1 MTYSI
6 TDPSGAGVPANVP
19 ATPPFVPL
27 QAPPPAARK
36 GEDLLTPSGL
46 WNLVRRHKW
55 LVLGCTLGVTALV
68 GALCIILVPTY
79 ESIAQIRVLDTQVNL
94 PDLFAHT
101 LNDREVTT
109 EMAVLQSR
117 KLADATIDSLRLRAI
132 VKPKRVLRSQL
143 LPGLTIN
150 PGIDTAAYTLTRA
163 DSSPVF
169 TIVDDNTKKT
179 LGTVALG
186 GQVAVPGFSATLGP
200 AAAEQH
206 SIKVE
211 ILAPFDEY
219 KQFDKHMKIDR
230 PVKDANVITMTYKG
244 KDPEIVRDVP
254 NVLAGLFIADRQSQN
269 KTQAR
274 STVKVLRQQLD
285 SLSKELNTSETA
297 LQNFREKNNVVSLP
311 DEATAQVQQY
321 ALLQADRQ
329 GVDAEETSL
338 QTLMSQ
344 VNAQAAQAKPGE
356 PSPYRRLLAFP
367 TLLKNPAAT
376 ELLHSLAT
384 VDDERT
390 ALLTRRT
397 PQDPDVLTLT
407 DRERQL
413 EDQVRG
419 IATTYLSGLQAQ
431 RTSLDNSL
439 GQYGQRMS
447 HIPAKEVEFARLS
460 RQPKVLDTLYTQL
473 MTRLKEAQ
481 VKEAVDDP
489 SLQLMDPAVLPVEP
503 IRPKPLL
510 WMAAAVFLGLL
521 SGLGAAIA
529 KDSGDYTVHTRA
541 DVLAATGAPVLG
553 MIPRINGDA
562 LMTRIRFAHELG
574 EPDGSGA
581 GHGRRRITP
590 RQRAA
595 LDATNGNGDRDL
607 VSNGAGGGS
616 GVVLADPGARSA
628 VAEAYSRLQTNLAY
642 LRADRTTG
650 LKAVVLTSPLSG
662 DGKTT
667 SAVNLA
673 VTLVRRGHRV
683 VLVDADLRRGVVNR
697 IFGAPR
703 SPGLADVLDG
713 SSTVEAAVRGVSLGR
728 GTTLHY
734 LPTGTLPQHPAALLD
749 SPALATL
756 LDQLKEQ
763 YDTVILDSPPIN
775 IVTDASLLAAH
786 ADGVLVVARSGV
798 TAAQALSFAME
809 QLRHVRA
816 PVLGA
821 VLNDID
827 FARDS
832 AYDGSYKFQGYR
844 DRYYTVHA

>member
-1 MTYSI
+1 VTYSI
-6 TDPSGAGVPANVP
+6 TEHNGNGVSAGTP

-27 QAPPPAARK
+27 QAPPAAK
-36 GEDLLTPSGL
+36 GEDLLTPRGL
-46 WNLVRRHKW
+46 WNLMRRRKW
-55 LVLGCTLGVTALV
+55 LVLGSTLGIMALV
-68 GALCIILVPTY
+68 GALCIVLTPVY
-79 ESIAQIRVLDTQVNL
+79 ETVTQVRVLDTHVDL

-109 EMAVLQSR
+109 EMAVLSSR
-117 KLADATIDSLRLRAI
+117 KLADATIDSMRLRAI
-132 VKPKRVLRSQL
+132 VSPKRVLRSSL
-143 LPGLTIN
+143 LPGLTLN
-150 PGIDTAAYTLTRA
+150 PGVDTATYILTKN
-163 DSSPVF
+163 DSSPTF
-169 TIVDDNTKKT
+169 TIVDDETKKT
-179 LGTVALG
+179 LGTVAVG
-186 GQVAVPGFSATLGP
+186 GQIAVPGFNATLGP

-206 SIKVE
+206 RIKVE
-211 ILAPFDEY
+211 ILAPFDAY
-219 KQFDKHMKIDR
+219 KQFDKHMKVDR
-230 PVKDANVITMTYKG
+230 PVRDANVITLTYKG
-244 KDPEIVRDVP
+244 KDPELARDVP
-254 NVLAGLFIADRQSQN
+254 NVLAGLYIADRQTQE

-285 SLSKELNTSETA
+285 SLSHELTTSETA
-297 LQNFREKNNVVSLP
+297 LQAFREKNNVVSLP
-311 DEATAQVQQY
+311 DEATSQVQQY
-321 ALLQADRQ
+321 ALMQADRQ
-329 GVDAEETSL
+329 GIDAEAQSL
-338 QTLMSQ
+338 SALMAQ
-344 VNAQAAQAKPGE
+344 VGLQAAQQKPDQ

-397 PQDPDVLTLT
+397 PKDPDVLVLT
-407 DRERQL
+407 DREHQL
-413 EDQVRG
+413 EDQVKG
-419 IATTYLSGLQAQ
+419 IATTYLQGLQNQ
-431 RTSLDNSL
+431 RASLDNSL
-439 GQYGQRMS
+439 AQYSQRMS
-447 HIPAKEVEFARLS
+447 KIPAKEVEFARLS
-460 RQPKVLDTLYTQL
+460 RQPKVLDTIYTQL
-473 MTRLKEAQ
+473 QTRLKEAQ

-510 WMAAAVFLGLL
+510 WMAASLFLGLL
-521 SGLGAAIA
+521 VGVGSAAA

-553 MIPRINGDA
+553 MIPRISGDA

-574 EPDGSGA
+574 EPEGSA

-590 RQRAA
+590 RQRKA
-595 LDATNGNGDRDL
+595 LDATNGDHGLADG
-607 VSNGAGGGS
+607 GAPVGS

-642 LRADRTTG
+642 LRADRTMG

-683 VLVDADLRRGVVNR
+683 LLVDADLRRGVINR
-697 IFGAPR
+697 IFGASR
-703 SPGLADVLDG
+703 SPGLADVLEGTTTIDQ
-713 SSTVEAAVRGVSLGR
+713 AVRGVSLGR

-749 SPALATL
+749 SPALASL
-756 LDQLKEQ
+756 LEKLKDQ

-798 TAAQALSFAME
+798 TAAQALSYAME

-844 DRYYTVHA
+844 DRYYTIHA